1 MNDEANNQRGKKKKK
16 NTTRGICNSGAKSQ
30 WKKLSMTKSENM

>member
-1 MNDEANNQRGKKKKK
+1 MNDEANNQRVCVWGGD
-16 NTTRGICNSGAKSQ
+16 TTRGICNSRAKSQ

>member
-16 NTTRGICNSGAKSQ
+16 TQRGEYVIAEPRVNGKSSQ
-30 WKKLSMTKSENM
+30 

>member
-1 MNDEANNQRGKKKKK
+1 MNDEANNQRGKKKK
-16 NTTRGICNSGAKSQ
+16 TQRGEYVISGAKSQ